1 MDFSN
6 DSKPPASKIKLVIVI
21 TKFAECKTRARRKRP
36 SDSIHPDPICPSPPC
51 HSRIPT
57 RIPGLHFAYFAT
69 CEFGDGR
76 VVSWESSSTP
86 SPEDRD

>member
-1 MDFSN
+1 MHSRD
-6 DSKPPASKIKLVIVI
+6 DSMPPRSETKLVIVI

-36 SDSIHPDPICPSPPC
+36 SDNIHPDPTRPSPPC
-51 HSRIPT
+51 PS

-76 VVSWESSSTP
+76 VVNWESSSTP
-86 SPEDRD
+86 SPEDKD